1 MYHKDLE
8 KLRDEKFTKGG
19 GGFNGEIMK
28 MSKSRDSYGDQV
40 FTNALLSLLNEHT
53 SWPEFPFDLIVAAAT
68 IVVVITKSFL
78 LLILFCAFVVGSF
91 TKTKSNAKS
100 LGLELHHL
108 FSDLISVEFFFHLC
122 FLSSFGIHRHG
133 NI

>member
-1 MYHKDLE
+1 MYHKYSE
-8 KLRDEKFTKGG
+8 KLRDEKLTKGG

-40 FTNALLSLLNEHT
+40 FTNALLSLLNKHT
-53 SWPEFPFDLIVAAAT
+53 SWPEFPFDLIIVAAT
-68 IVVVITKSFL
+68 IVVITKSFL
-78 LLILFCAFVVGSF
+78 LLILLCAFVVGSF

-100 LGLELHHL
+100 LGLEPHHL
-108 FSDLISVEFFFHLC
+108 FSDLISVEFFFSHLC